1 MIVDDW
7 SESEIAH
14 LRAATPGCSRVIHF
28 NHAGAS
34 LPSQATLEAM
44 TAQLRLEAGIGPME
58 AGPQGARLEEEAR
71 QAAAELLNT
80 SVQSIAFASSGSAA
94 WGQAFAA
101 LGPWRAG
108 DRILVGRHEWAG
120 NLACMA
126 EAVKAGARLEV
137 IPCDETGAVS
147 VSSLEQMIDARVRL
161 IALTWLPANGGLINP
176 AEAIGQVARRHG
188 IAYFIDAGQ
197 ALGQLPCDVQALACD
212 VLKGAAR
219 KFLRGPRGT
228 ALLYVRE
235 GFLEQ
240 LTPRYLDVSSAPWDD
255 HGFTLRNDA
264 RRFETSERSLVLM
277 AGLANALKE
286 ANQLGIARI
295 RGRIQRLATGLRE
308 ALRKIPGLEL
318 HDLGLPG
325 QQSGLIAFTLEG
337 WDALALKQRLA
348 ESAINIGANGT
359 AYTPLD
365 MQARELPAIARV
377 AVSYLN
383 TEQEIGLLLEALGQL
398 AEERRQTST
407 STSRP

>member
-7 SESEIAH
+7 SESEIAA
-14 LRAATPGCSRVIHF
+14 LRAATPGCSQVIHF

-44 TAQLRLEAGIGPME
+44 TAQLQREAGIGPME
-58 AGPQGARLEEEAR
+58 AAVEGTRLEDAAR
-71 QAAAELLNT
+71 QAAAEMLN
-80 SVQSIAFASSGSAA
+80 SEARNIAFASSGSAA

-101 LGPWRAG
+101 LGNWRAG

-126 EAVKAGARLEV
+126 EAVKAGARIDV

-235 GFLEQ
+235 GFLER
-240 LTPRYLDVSSAPWDD
+240 LAPRYLDVLSAPWSDQ
-255 HGFTLRNDA
+255 GFALRDDA

-286 ANQLGIARI
+286 ANALGIVRI
-295 RGRIQRLATGLRE
+295 RRRIQELTTRLRE
-308 ALRKIPGLEL
+308 DLRRIPGVEL
-318 HDLGLPG
+318 HDLGLPE
-325 QQSGLIAFTLEG
+325 QQSGLVAFTVEG
-337 WDALALKQRLA
+337 WDVFALKQRLA
-348 ESAINIGANGT
+348 ESNINIGANGT

-365 MQARELPAIARV
+365 MQARELPAVARI

-383 TEQEIGLLLEALGQL
+383 TGQEIGLLLQALARL
-398 AEERRQTST
+398 AAEPRQTST